1 MNNIFKKN
9 FRLVLTVELTAVHR
23 TANDMQQ
30 LLMLYAI
37 ILDFRQI
44 SAIQNNSDTKVTGRK
59 SQTS

>member
-1 MNNIFKKN
+1 MNNISKKN
-9 FRLVLTVELTAVHR
+9 FHLVLTVELTAVHR